1 VLPTLA
7 VRLRHRVEQRVDAA
21 GRHKRRFLTV
31 LLHQDVGGAVDV
43 EVGGPSPMSIA
54 HAVAFDPAATARLVS
69 PHIVQITT
77 APRPS
82 NFDNAVLL

>member
-1 VLPTLA
+1 
-7 VRLRHRVEQRVDAA
+7 
-21 GRHKRRFLTV
+21 
-31 LLHQDVGGAVDV
+31 
-43 EVGGPSPMSIA
+43 MSIA
-54 HAVAFDPAATARLVS
+54 HAVAFDPAAIARLVS